1 MFGSEQAALQTKLFL
16 RSTYRCMGEYRFP
29 LRLRN
34 YYLNRSLLRSY
45 QPANIWDA
53 GCGDGQ
59 STFSLAKSYPSS
71 EIIGTDISTNS
82 IDRCKAILKKNPMD
96 NVSFEVCDLIDTN
109 YENYFDLIVCF
120 EVLEHIEDYEVVIQ
134 KFSKALNPNGYL
146 IIHTP
151 AEGKFQASEFGFRKW
166 AKSSKSPLIKEKG
179 QYHVRSGF
187 RLADLVLSLEKYRLT
202 PELTQY
208 TFGPFAMLAHTI
220 YELSRS
226 RSLYM
231 IGTFPFLYGIGLM
244 DWYLPKKVGGGL
256 LMRARKGVDSN

>member
-1 MFGSEQAALQTKLFL
+1 MFGSEQATLQTKLFL
-16 RSTYRCMGEYRFP
+16 RLTYRCIGEYRFP

-34 YYLNRSLLRSY
+34 YYLNRSLIRSY

-71 EIIGTDISTNS
+71 TIIGTDISTKS
-82 IDRCKAILKKNPMD
+82 IDHCKAILKKNPVD
-96 NVSFEVCDLIDTN
+96 NISFDLCDLMDTS
-109 YENYFDLIVCF
+109 YENRFDLIICF
-120 EVLEHIEDYEVVIQ
+120 EVLEHIEDYEAIIQ
-134 KFSKALNPNGYL
+134 KFSKALRPNGYL

-151 AEGKFQASEFGFRKW
+151 AEGRFQSSEFGFRKW

-187 RLADLVLSLEKYRLT
+187 CLPDLVLFLEKHGLT
-202 PELTQY
+202 PELTQH
-208 TFGPFAMLAHTI
+208 TFGPFAMLSHTI

-226 RSLYM
+226 RSVYM
-231 IGTFPFLYGIGLM
+231 IGTFPFLYGMGLI
-244 DWYLPKKVGGGL
+244 DWYLPKKAGGGL
-256 LMRARKGVDSN
+256 LIRARKDAYSN

>member
-16 RSTYRCMGEYRFP
+16 RLTYRCIGEYRFP

-34 YYLNRSLLRSY
+34 YYLNRSLIRSY

-71 EIIGTDISTNS
+71 TISGTDISANS
-82 IDRCKAILKKNPMD
+82 IDHCKAILKKSPID
-96 NVSFEVCDLIDTN
+96 NVSFDLCDLMDTS
-109 YENYFDLIVCF
+109 YENRFDLIVCF
-120 EVLEHIEDYEVVIQ
+120 EVLEHIEDYEAVIQ
-134 KFSKALNPNGYL
+134 KFSKALRPNGYL

-151 AEGKFQASEFGFRKW
+151 AEGRFQSSEFGFRKW
-166 AKSSKSPLIKEKG
+166 AKSPESPLIKEKG

-187 RLADLVLSLEKYRLT
+187 CLPDLVLSLENYGLT
-202 PELTQY
+202 PELAQH
-208 TFGPFAMLAHTI
+208 TFGPFAMLSHTI

-226 RSLYM
+226 RSVYM
-231 IGTFPFLYGIGLM
+231 IGTFPFLYGIGLI
-244 DWYLPKKVGGGL
+244 DWYLPKKAGGGL
-256 LMRARKGVDSN
+256 LIRARKDAYSH